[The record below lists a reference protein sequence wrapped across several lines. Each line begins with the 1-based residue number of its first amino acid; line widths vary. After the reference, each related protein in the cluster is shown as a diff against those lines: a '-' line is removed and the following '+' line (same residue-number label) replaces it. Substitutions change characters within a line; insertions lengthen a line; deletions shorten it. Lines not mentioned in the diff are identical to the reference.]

1 MKEHKLAEGWGR
13 EEWGIA
19 NWIFMASKNL
29 DDAGHRFLAY
39 PMVTDNQDRTAKRT
53 CRSHPDRQKTRGSI
67 PGYSG
72 ALAYKEIKKTG
83 EFVLPGF
90 GKLVNLHTFPKPR
103 VKRIPLIFLMP
114 DHLCLDAREP
124 KWKLSDHKRIHFL
137 VAFRKA

>member
-1 MKEHKLAEGWGR
+1 MLW
-13 EEWGIA
+13 
-19 NWIFMASKNL
+19 
-29 DDAGHRFLAY
+29 
-39 PMVTDNQDRTAKRT
+39 
-53 CRSHPDRQKTRGSI
+53 
-67 PGYSG
+67 

-124 KWKLSDHKRIHFL
+124 KWKLSDHNQAPALEIRRLKNG
-137 VAFRKA
+137 FRAEDSAPLPARA